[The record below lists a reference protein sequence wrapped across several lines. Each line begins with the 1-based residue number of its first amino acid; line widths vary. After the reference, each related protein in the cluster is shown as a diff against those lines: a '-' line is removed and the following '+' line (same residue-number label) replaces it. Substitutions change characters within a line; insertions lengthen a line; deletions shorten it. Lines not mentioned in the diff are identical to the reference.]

1 MEELP
6 ENIADAPEIP
16 IPSANKP
23 RRRGPGRRITKEN
36 AKEMAISAAKAKA
49 MRKEA
54 RAKML
59 AALTNDLDLGK
70 ELLKA
75 MKCKDEKYLG
85 MIEKATRLV
94 GLQHDQSEDAIAQ
107 KISLNARTDANVKS
121 DNKIEIV
128 VKEV

>member
-1 MEELP
+1 
-6 ENIADAPEIP
+6 
-16 IPSANKP
+16 
-23 RRRGPGRRITKEN
+23 
-36 AKEMAISAAKAKA
+36 

-75 MKCKDEKYLG
+75 MKGKDEKYLG

-107 KISLNARTDANVKS
+107 KISLNAKTDANVNARVELPSINITFEDAKP
-121 DNKIEIV
+121 
-128 VKEV
+128 KEQ